1 MQGLPDQ
8 IRVRFAPSP
17 TGYLHIGGARTALF
31 NWLFAARNGGV
42 FVLRIEDTDADR
54 AREETVGPIL
64 DSLRWLGLTWQEGPD
79 VGGPYGPYVQSQRL
93 DLYRREAERLI
104 QEGKAY
110 PCYCTVEEIEAAR
123 EQARREG
130 RTYRYPGTCRHLT
143 EEERRR
149 LEAQGRPRAVRLV
162 GPGPGETVVPDL
174 IHGEVRFPNDEFDDF
189 VIMKSDG
196 TPVYNFA
203 VAVDDHHMGITHV
216 IRGEEHLS
224 NTPRQL
230 LVYRALGYEP
240 PAFAHVPMVL
250 APDRSKLSKR
260 HGAVAVE
267 EFREKGFLPEAI
279 LNYTALLGWS
289 PGDDREVLTLEEMV
303 EAFSL
308 ERISKTAAIYDVEK
322 MTWLNGQHLRR
333 ADLDR
338 VFALVRPRLEARGF
352 LPRDAGPEELAH
364 ARAVVAA
371 VRDRVRTLEE
381 IVDASA
387 YFFADF
393 EDYDP
398 EGVRKRFEKP
408 GVAEL
413 LAEAR
418 RRLEAVEPFTAE
430 STEHAFRALC
440 QEKGIS
446 GGALFHPVRLA
457 LTGRTM
463 GPGLFDVI
471 ALLGRRRC
479 LERLDRAVRFI
490 KEKLPHVQAAAA
502 AGGDAGT
509 EGGAGA

>member
-1 MQGLPDQ
+1 MAEQV
-8 IRVRFAPSP
+8 RVRFAPSP
-17 TGYLHIGGARTALF
+17 TGSLHIGGARTALF
-31 NWLFAARNGGV
+31 NWLFAASQGGV

-64 DSLRWLGLTWQEGPD
+64 ETLRWLGLHWQEGPEA
-79 VGGPYGPYVQSQRL
+79 GGTRGPYVQSQRL
-93 DLYRREAERLI
+93 DLYRSEAERLI
-104 QEGKAY
+104 REGKAY
-110 PCYCTVEEIEAAR
+110 PCYCTIEELEAAR
-123 EQARREG
+123 EQARKEG
-130 RTYRYPGTCRHLT
+130 RPYRYPGTCRHLT
-143 EEERRR
+143 PAERER
-149 LEAQGRPRAVRLV
+149 LEAEGRPRAVRLV
-162 GPGPGETVVPDL
+162 GPGPGETVVTDL
-174 IHGEVRFPNDEFDDF
+174 VHGEVRFPNDEFDDF
-189 VIMKSDG
+189 IIMKSDG

-203 VAVDDHHMGITHV
+203 VAVDDHHMAITHV

-230 LVYRALGYEP
+230 LAYRALGYEP

-267 EFREKGFLPEAI
+267 EFREKGYLPEAI

-289 PGDDREVLTLEEMV
+289 PGDEREVLSLDEMV

-308 ERISKTAAIYDVEK
+308 DRLSKTAAIYDVEK
-322 MTWLNGQHLRR
+322 MAWINGQHLRR

-338 VFALVRPRLEARGF
+338 IFDLVRPRLEARGF
-352 LPRDAGPEELAH
+352 LPAGAGPAEVEH

-371 VRDRVRTLEE
+371 VRERVRTLDE
-381 IVDASA
+381 IVDAA
-387 YFFADF
+387 EYFFRDV
-393 EDYDP
+393 ESYDP

-413 LAEAR
+413 LREAR
-418 RRLEAVEPFTAE
+418 RRLEDLEPFTLE
-430 STEHAFRALC
+430 STEQAFRALC
-440 QEKGIS
+440 EERGIS

-471 ALLGRRRC
+471 VLLGRERC
-479 LERLDRAVRFI
+479 LDRLDRAVDYIEGR
-490 KEKLPHVQAAAA
+490 LNAP
-502 AGGDAGT
+502 AGR
-509 EGGAGA
+509 